1 MKLHKTKKIINL
13 KEEIKK
19 LKRRIE
25 ELEMH
30 LRLSQKFGKDRE
42 KQVEELSKKLNE
54 SIQQV
59 YILILHESFSF
70 LLST

>member
-1 MKLHKTKKIINL
+1 M

-59 YILILHESFSF
+59 YILILHESFRF
-70 LLST
+70 TLIY